1 MADNVDHTHGDSG
14 TKPAQDLNFQD
25 GDYPDPEVFDWFW
38 SEVPAAINDH
48 ASLLEDIDSNED
60 GVVDRAD
67 ELSSSSV
74 GNGLKGGDANSVEV
88 EPAEIA
94 GDGVEDDGTD
104 NLRVVDEYIE
114 DLVNALLNAS
124 DKLSWT
130 YDDANDILTLST
142 TALDNEE
149 VEDAVS
155 SLLST
160 GSNLSVSYD
169 DANDTLTISLSDSIS
184 VSSLEVT
191 DSITDANGTTHTD
204 ELADASDLA
213 SETES
218 KGVASGYN
226 RQTQSVTATIPQ
238 DSGGG
243 SGQTSV
249 TYTNT
254 VDEIAADMNA
264 SFQGSNEDIESI
276 NIDVELLAEDGSV
289 KSTVNLYN
297 NNAFNN
303 DVDPIFN
310 GISVSRNFTEINFT
324 DYNIL
329 LSVGRA
335 GTNINE
341 DENMTVSFDPLSFH
355 VVTLP
360 THKHQL
366 NQ

>member
-1 MADNVDHTHGDSG
+1 MTDKFSRTHGSTG
-14 TKPAQDLNFQD
+14 TEPPNGKEFQQDER
-25 GDYPDPEVFDWFW
+25 PDESHFDWFW
-38 SEVPAAINDH
+38 YNVHEKIN
-48 ASLLEDIDSNED
+48 SII
-60 GVVDRAD
+60 D
-67 ELSSSSV
+67 ELATKASDNHDNTAHSTDYLSQSDQYTDE
-74 GNGLKGGDANSVEV
+74 KTQDA
-88 EPAEIA
+88 
-94 GDGVEDDGTD
+94 
-104 NLRVVDEYIE
+104 
-114 DLVNALLNAS
+114 VNALLS
-124 DKLSWT
+124 GGSSVSLT
-130 YDDANDILTLST
+130 YDDANDDLTIDASTLS
-142 TALDNEE
+142 NEE
-149 VEDAVS
+149 VEDILA
-155 SLLST
+155 SLVASD
-160 GSNLSVSYD
+160 SNLSWSYD
-169 DANDTLTISLSDSIS
+169 DEGDTLTISLADSIS

-226 RQTQSVTATIPQ
+226 RQTQSVTATIAE

-249 TYTNT
+249 TYTNR
-254 VDEIAADMNA
+254 VNGIAADMNA
-264 SFQGSNEDIESI
+264 SFQGSNGVIESI
-276 NIDVELLAEDGSV
+276 NIDVELLADDGSV

-297 NNAFNN
+297 NNAFNF

-310 GISVSRNFTEINFT
+310 GISVSTNFTEIDFT

-329 LSVGRA
+329 LSVGRTGA
-335 GTNINE
+335 NTNE
-341 DENMTVSFDPLSFH
+341 DQNMTVSFDPLSFH